1 MTMSSNSYPWFSS
14 EEKTYQWLLAKN
26 ERVQATVDQCAASQ
40 MKYSGPKGK
49 GKKKIWTRLIK
60 PISVISAFHIF
71 TEKQLSFWIIHIYL
85 DYDNFVMQDLL

>member
-1 MTMSSNSYPWFSS
+1 MDAKTQQDMQIEIIILQKSRSLMTLSSNYYPWFSS

-49 GKKKIWTRLIK
+49 CKKKYR
-60 PISVISAFHIF
+60 
-71 TEKQLSFWIIHIYL
+71 L
-85 DYDNFVMQDLL
+85 DY